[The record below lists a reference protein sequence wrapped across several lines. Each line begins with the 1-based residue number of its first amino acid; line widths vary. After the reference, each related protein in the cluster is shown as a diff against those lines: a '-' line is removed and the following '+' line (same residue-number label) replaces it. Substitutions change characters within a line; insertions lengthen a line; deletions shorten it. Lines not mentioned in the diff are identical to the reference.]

1 MGAYLTSKAAVTALT
16 RAAALGRAALDHVHQ
31 GIRINGV
38 RPGSSDAPM
47 SLRPGET
54 EADRAERMKTETP
67 LGRVAAEE
75 KVAEEVAAAVLHLAS
90 PAAGSVVGADLVVHS
105 GSSA

>member
-1 MGAYLTSKAAVTALT
+1 MGAYLTSKAAVTALA

-31 GIRINGV
+31 GIRINGD

-75 KVAEEVAAAVLHLAS
+75 KVAEEVLHLAS
-90 PAAGSVVGADLVVHS
+90 PAAGSVVGADRVVHS

>member
-1 MGAYLTSKAAVTALT
+1 MGAYLTSEAAVTALT

-54 EADRAERMKTETP
+54 EADRAERMQTETP
-67 LGRVAAEE
+67 LGRVAA
-75 KVAEEVAAAVLHLAS
+75 AEEVAEEVLHLAS
-90 PAAGSVVGADLVVHS
+90 PAAGSVVGANRVVHS